1 LLQKADVQD
10 VSNAITEVI
19 VSVDQ
24 RKDMERLRKMI
35 ETNKADLREEMSGQ
49 NLNKINGLIDGFRA
63 EFKNL
68 LSRV

>member
-1 LLQKADVQD
+1 LLLKADVQD

-35 ETNKADLREEMSGQ
+35 ETNKADLREEMSG
-49 NLNKINGLIDGFRA
+49 
-63 EFKNL
+63 
-68 LSRV
+68 